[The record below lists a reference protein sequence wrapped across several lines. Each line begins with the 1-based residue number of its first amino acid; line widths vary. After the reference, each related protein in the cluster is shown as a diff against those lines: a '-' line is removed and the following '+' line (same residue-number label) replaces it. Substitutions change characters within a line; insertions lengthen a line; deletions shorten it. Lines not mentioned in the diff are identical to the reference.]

1 MTLNKNELH
10 KKLEGKIQ
18 RFQYILNKKHKC
30 NGFKEIKKETNEVQ
44 SESDL
49 IKAAKTIII
58 QNKEKSLSWH
68 INNLK
73 ELNIILADNKIKRLV
88 YDIKDSFFPKDEDF
102 LKNIGMIRVTFD
114 NNNAQLKENN
124 FCYEYRKILNPEYH
138 FREEKYIIYTIIF

>member
-18 RFQYILNKKHKC
+18 SFQYILNKKHKC
-30 NGFKEIKKETNEVQ
+30 NGFNEIKKETNEVQ

-102 LKNIGMIRVTFD
+102 LKNIGMIRVNFD
-114 NNNAQLKENN
+114 NNNVN
-124 FCYEYRKILNPEYH
+124 
-138 FREEKYIIYTIIF
+138 